1 MCLLLLLLGVLRVRC
16 RLALWV
22 LAVSRWM
29 LWRLRLRLLLL
40 RGGLLGPLCGS
51 WVVGLALWSRGF
63 LGTWL
68 LRGLTGR
75 TLLLSVERLARL
87 WGWGLGIRGLRLW
100 RPLG

>member
-1 MCLLLLLLGVLRVRC
+1 MCLLLLRVLRVRC

-22 LAVSRWM
+22 LAVSRWL
-29 LWRLRLRLLLL
+29 LWRLGLCLLLL

-51 WVVGLALWSRGF
+51 WVVGLALWSRGI

-68 LRGLTGR
+68 LLGLTGR

-87 WGWGLGIRGLRLW
+87 WG
-100 RPLG
+100 